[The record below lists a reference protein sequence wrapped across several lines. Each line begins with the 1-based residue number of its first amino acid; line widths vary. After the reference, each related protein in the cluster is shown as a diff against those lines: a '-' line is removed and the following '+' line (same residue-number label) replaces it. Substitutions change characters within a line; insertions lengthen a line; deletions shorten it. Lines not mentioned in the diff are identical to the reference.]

1 MSEIKLFYGKMDT
14 VDDVPYLELFVD
26 EKKLFIT
33 LNVDDKELI
42 ITNNLVTLGKLG
54 YVNLDVRA
62 IAAISDGHTKV
73 SIMKDVIVGL
83 VMRYLYYY
91 KAHQDLP
98 MNWENEGAGNNNFV
112 DFIWKVLRY
121 FEGTDKP
128 TLKFGK
134 FSIEPGEYK
143 VPTIEL
149 LYGDKIVGYITPFRG
164 YHFQISETYT
174 GLIALGE
181 SYSGAGNISD
191 HYRVD
196 NVEEQRA
203 IYMALI
209 CSAIVSYLGNRYGK
223 GKIVAEDLLYDPFD
237 LTIKR
242 EREIDKFIDASI
254 DWIKINFPGR

>member
-1 MSEIKLFYGKMDT
+1 MNDIKLSYGKVDT
-14 VDDVPYLELFVD
+14 VDGVPYLEVFVN
-26 EKKLFIT
+26 ERKLFIT
-33 LNVDDKELI
+33 LNGDNKELI

-54 YVNLDVRA
+54 YANLDLKA
-62 IAAISDGHTKV
+62 IAAISDMHTKV
-73 SIMKDVIVGL
+73 YIMKDVIVGL
-83 VMRYLYYY
+83 VMRYLYYFNT
-91 KAHQDLP
+91 HQRLP
-98 MNWENEGAGNNNFV
+98 MDWENQGAGNDDFV
-112 DFIWKVLRY
+112 DFIRKVLIY

-164 YHFQISETYT
+164 YHFQISETYS
-174 GLIALGE
+174 GSIALGE

-209 CSAIVSYLGNRYGK
+209 CSAIVSYLGSTRGK
-223 GKIVAEDLLYDPFD
+223 GKVVAEDLLYDPID

-254 DWIKINFPGR
+254 DWIKTNFPGR